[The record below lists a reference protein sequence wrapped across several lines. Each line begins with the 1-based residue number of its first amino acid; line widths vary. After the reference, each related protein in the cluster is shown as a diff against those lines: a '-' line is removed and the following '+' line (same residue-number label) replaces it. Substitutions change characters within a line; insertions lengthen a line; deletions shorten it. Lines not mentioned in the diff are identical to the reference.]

1 MDNIPKIIHIA
12 WKHKHILDSQS
23 PLILNGLRKL
33 IDINPDW
40 QVTIHTDEEIDHYLK
55 VTLQEIDYKLIQ
67 DKHVVAK
74 TDIWRLLKLYLEG
87 GLYIDIDRFCNIKL
101 SELATDNIKW
111 VLPTYMDTDFSH
123 DFMMS
128 APKNPVF
135 LKAIDLY
142 LTRRRE
148 GNDNIY
154 FLGPQTYMHAITM
167 VLCGEMIN
175 TNPGKEKFDKIL
187 ATINQAPFIKTYR
200 ETPPYDTIIFN
211 DTDTQP
217 DLETLKREFY
227 AREGINHWTG
237 SW

>member
-33 IDINPDW
+33 IDINPYW
-40 QVTIHTDEEIDHYLK
+40 QVTIYTDEEIDEYLK

-111 VLPTYMDTDFSH
+111 VLDYD
-123 DFMMS
+123 
-128 APKNPVF
+128 
-135 LKAIDLY
+135 
-142 LTRRRE
+142 
-148 GNDNIY
+148 
-154 FLGPQTYMHAITM
+154 
-167 VLCGEMIN
+167 
-175 TNPGKEKFDKIL
+175 
-187 ATINQAPFIKTYR
+187 IKTTNEIY
-200 ETPPYDTIIFN
+200 P
-211 DTDTQP
+211 QP
-217 DLETLKREFY
+217 TAKLSFPKVMRHNIKTK
-227 AREGINHWTG
+227 I
-237 SW
+237 